1 VLLAISDM
9 RRGTLILIPDD
20 EERLPP
26 TAGHIDNSKI
36 GRTLYQLLQGQLIS
50 TLRTRQ
56 AAVGMLT
63 SDGLTT
69 IARSGCV
76 LNCGE
81 IVHMGEVDDTLRQ
94 AGGGRTQ
101 AAIAASRYGLV
112 IKISE
117 DGPISFYKDGREE
130 ISIVF

>member
-1 VLLAISDM
+1 
-9 RRGTLILIPDD
+9 
-20 EERLPP
+20 
-26 TAGHIDNSKI
+26 
-36 GRTLYQLLQGQLIS
+36 
-50 TLRTRQ
+50 
-56 AAVGMLT
+56 
-63 SDGLTT
+63 
-69 IARSGCV
+69 V

-81 IVHMGEVDDTLRQ
+81 IVHMGEADPLRQ

-117 DGPISFYKDGREE
+117 DGPISFYKDGREQ